1 MLGLCYAQV
10 VKLSDAVQPLPRQTT
25 AFVHGVPHSFIKVG
39 EEKAQPPPEGQ
50 RRFDNGA
57 YFIGKVSPHA
67 FSYSVCWSSQHL
79 QDINHIHRAFH
90 CAHLF
95 LAPTFDSIHPDLIAV
110 VAAIFLYLSLILLLL
125 LSKFKADACCQIFL
139 QGI

>member
-1 MLGLCYAQV
+1 MLGLCRLQV

-39 EEKAQPPPEGQ
+39 KEKAQPPPEGQ

-67 FSYSVCWSSQHL
+67 FCYSVCWLWQHT
-79 QDINHIHRAFH
+79 QDINHIHLDFH
-90 CAHLF
+90 
-95 LAPTFDSIHPDLIAV
+95 
-110 VAAIFLYLSLILLLL
+110 
-125 LSKFKADACCQIFL
+125 
-139 QGI
+139 